1 MTLVGTVLNLGE
13 KIKRYPQVLTFFIKP
28 QIWLFHV
35 VVFAFDDKKMDKR
48 EKRSCR
54 AFFPTKYANL

>member
-13 KIKRYPQVLTFFIKP
+13 KLKIYLQVLTFFIKP

-35 VVFAFDDKKMDKR
+35 VVFADEGKEIDKR
-48 EKRSCR
+48 EKRTC
-54 AFFPTKYANL
+54 AACKAIVFAY